1 MKNYNNAY
9 MAELT
14 EQEMMEN
21 NGGIVWVPLI
31 VKGLE
36 ILAAAVATD
45 LILSGEETADA
56 FMEGYR
62 NGRAK

>member
-14 EQEMMEN
+14 EQELVEN
-21 NGGIVWVPLI
+21 NGGIWPLI

-36 ILAAAVATD
+36 ILAVAVATD
-45 LILSGEETADA
+45 LILSGGETADA

>member
-1 MKNYNNAY
+1 MKNFNNAY

-14 EQEMMEN
+14 EQELMEN
-21 NGGIVWVPLI
+21 NGGIVWVPII

-45 LILSGEETADA
+45 LILSGGETVDA
-56 FMEGYR
+56 FMEGYH